1 MWVSKTLHR
10 VFLGA
15 AVLNAVVVGMLVA
28 VMQDKRV
35 FPVVVGVGI
44 CGTVLTVVWRWWRG
58 PFRADILR
66 MIGDGPTALY
76 LIPLVAGLIVQ
87 GGLLIFVVG
96 VFLQTGAHPCVCFS
110 DQRGSD
116 WFNLTIGAG
125 AFSWMESIVLFLFLA
140 VLYRL
145 FRGRQTSQV

>member
-1 MWVSKTLHR
+1 VSKTLHW

-15 AVLNAVVVGMLVA
+15 AVVNAVVVGLLVA
-28 VMQDKRV
+28 VTQDKRV
-35 FPVVVGVGI
+35 FPVVVGVGV

-87 GGLLIFVVG
+87 GGFLTVFVG
-96 VFLQTGAHPCVCFS
+96 VFLQTEAHPCVCFA
-110 DQRGSD
+110 DQRGGE
-116 WFNLTIGAG
+116 WLNVTVGAG
-125 AFSWMESIVLFLFLA
+125 VFSWVESIMLFLFIA

-145 FRGRQTSQV
+145 IRGRQTPQV